1 MATNKKEKAQRTK
14 FAKLVAGLKDSISK
28 KQTELDAA
36 GLQRKALSPEI
47 VDELREGVTAIFP
60 DADEEM
66 LLAVMQMIV
75 DVLSE
80 ELPDSEEPDDRPA
93 DDEQSEHED
102 DEDDEE
108 EKKQVAA
115 LTEQITEMG
124 KEYNLL
130 IKDVSEVV
138 QLTHKAFDQLSA
150 QNKSYDGL
158 ASDMAAMKKKLGER
172 PRRASQ
178 ATETELDPESKLA
191 KDLKNQQQDLS
202 DVPEA
207 FKDMYGPPQ
216 EGAQNNA

>member
-28 KQTELDAA
+28 KQDELDKA

-80 ELPDSEEPDDRPA
+80 ELPDSEEPEDRAVDD
-93 DDEQSEHED
+93 DKQ
-102 DEDDEE
+102 DEE
-108 EKKQVAA
+108 EDEEEEKQVAA
-115 LTEQITEMG
+115 LTEQVTQMG
-124 KEYNLL
+124 KAYTDL
-130 IKDVSEVV
+130 IEDVSEVIG
-138 QLTHKAFDQLSA
+138 LTHKAFDQLGA
-150 QNKSYDGL
+150 QNKSYDDL
-158 ASDMAAMKKKLGER
+158 ASDMAAMKKQIGER

-178 ATETELDPESKLA
+178 APETELDPKSELSKN
-191 KDLKNQQQDLS
+191 LKARDLS
-202 DVPEA
+202 DVPEGMKSMFA
-207 FKDMYGPPQ
+207 PSQ

>member
-28 KQTELDAA
+28 KQEELDKA

-60 DADEEM
+60 DADEET

-80 ELPDSEEPDDRPA
+80 ELPDSEEPEDRAVDD
-93 DDEQSEHED
+93 DKQ
-102 DEDDEE
+102 DEDEDEE
-108 EKKQVAA
+108 EKQVAA
-115 LTEQITEMG
+115 LTEQVAEMG
-124 KEYNLL
+124 KAYTDL
-130 IKDVSEVV
+130 IENVSEVIV
-138 QLTHKAFDQLSA
+138 LTHKAFDQLGA
-150 QNKSYDGL
+150 QNKSYDDL

-178 ATETELDPESKLA
+178 APETEVDPESELSKN
-191 KDLKNQQQDLS
+191 LKARDLS
-202 DVPEA
+202 DVPEGMKA
-207 FKDMYGPPQ
+207 MFAPSQ

>member
-28 KQTELDAA
+28 KQNELDKA

-80 ELPDSEEPDDRPA
+80 ELPDSEEPDDRA
-93 DDEQSEHED
+93 MDDDDDREDED
-102 DEDDEE
+102 DED
-108 EKKQVAA
+108 KKQVAA
-115 LTEQITEMG
+115 LTEQVIQMG
-124 KEYNLL
+124 KSNNEL
-130 IKDVSEVV
+130 IADVSEVIE
-138 QLTHKAFDQLSA
+138 LTHKAFGQLSVEH
-150 QNKSYDGL
+150 KSVTEFEKR
-158 ASDMAAMKKKLGER
+158 MAAMEKKIGER

-191 KDLKNQQQDLS
+191 KDLKNKQQDLS
-202 DVPEA
+202 DVPEGMKA
-207 FKDMYGPPQ
+207 MFAPQ